1 MNIILQSADTGP
13 MRYVMTLVEN
23 PPVRSITTTPIAAH
37 ALRVDAATAARIC
50 APINGRTFWKRILTT
65 EVTETTEENR

>member
-1 MNIILQSADTGP
+1 MSLILQSADTGP
-13 MRYVMTLVEN
+13 IRYVATLAEK

-37 ALRVDAATAARIC
+37 ALRVDEATAARIC
-50 APINGRTFWKRILTT
+50 AAINGRTFWKRILTT